1 VIADIVIVAVL
12 LISGILALFRGMTR
26 ELLTIAGW
34 VGAAL
39 ATIYGFPQV
48 RPLFAEFI
56 ADNLISDIAC
66 AATLFLVTLVVLTIA
81 SHLIANRIKG
91 SSVGQLDHALGF
103 VFGVLR
109 GVILVSLVYIGATI
123 FWDEKDFPDSI
134 AEAKSLPLV
143 QAAAGFLEN
152 FVPEDALPDRGRL
165 DDPIGDAVE
174 GVIEGAVEGA
184 STAVED
190 AARKRL
196 EAEMQQ
202 LNQPKPAGEA
212 DKESAGNATQEY
224 SEAERREMQ
233 RLIENN
239 QQERQ

>member
-1 VIADIVIVAVL
+1 MIADIVIVAVL
-12 LISGILALFRGMTR
+12 VISGILAFFRGMTR
-26 ELLTIAGW
+26 ELLTIAAW
-34 VGAAL
+34 VGAVL
-39 ATIYGFPQV
+39 ATIYGFSQV
-48 RPLFAEFI
+48 RPVFAEFI
-56 ADNLISDIAC
+56 EDKLILDIAC

-109 GVILVSLVYIGATI
+109 GVILVSLVYIGVTI
-123 FWDEKDFPDSI
+123 FWDEKEFPDSI

-152 FVPEDALPDRGRL
+152 FVPEGALPDRRRL
-165 DDPIGDAVE
+165 EDPIGDAVE
-174 GVIEGAVEGA
+174 GAVDDAGK
-184 STAVED
+184 AVED

-202 LNQPKPAGEA
+202 LNQPKPAGEP
-212 DKESAGNATQEY
+212 DKESAGNAAEEY
-224 SEAERREMQ
+224 SDAERREMQ

-239 QQERQ
+239 QQEQQ